1 MKFEFNWANG
11 LWENYDLIYRWDYNM
26 SDLAE
31 RSKVN
36 LDLWN
41 LFIAIVSLDL
51 TYQVRITTLA
61 STVFKKSTFQKNSH
75 LNALGSKF
83 DLDVK

>member
-1 MKFEFNWANG
+1 
-11 LWENYDLIYRWDYNM
+11 M

-41 LFIAIVSLDL
+41 LFIAIVLL
-51 TYQVRITTLA
+51 GQTYQVRIMTMA

>member
-1 MKFEFNWANG
+1 MKFEFNWTND
-11 LWENYDLIYRWDYNM
+11 LWENYDLIYRWDSNI

-41 LFIAIVSLDL
+41 LFIAIVSIDL
-51 TYQVRITTLA
+51 TYQVRIMTGFN
-61 STVFKKSTFQKNSH
+61 SIQKINFSKKIPI
-75 LNALGSKF
+75 
-83 DLDVK
+83 

>member
-1 MKFEFNWANG
+1 
-11 LWENYDLIYRWDYNM
+11 M
-26 SDLAE
+26 SGLAE

-41 LFIAIVSLDL
+41 LFIAIVTLGL
-51 TYQVRITTLA
+51 TYQVRIMTLA
-61 STVFKKSTFQKNSH
+61 SVVFKKSTFQNFPH

>member
-1 MKFEFNWANG
+1 
-11 LWENYDLIYRWDYNM
+11 M

-31 RSKVN
+31 RPRVN

-41 LFIAIVSLDL
+41 LFIAIVTLDL
-51 TYQVRITTLA
+51 TYQVRIKTLA
-61 STVFKKSTFQKNSH
+61 SVVLKKSNFQKFPR

-83 DLDVK
+83 DLDVKLVKVNLGSSFEQT

>member
-1 MKFEFNWANG
+1 MVSEKTV
-11 LWENYDLIYRWDYNM
+11 LIEGTTIWVA
-26 SDLAE
+26 LAE

-41 LFIAIVSLDL
+41 LFIAIV
-51 TYQVRITTLA
+51 TLYENNDFGFNN
-61 STVFKKSTFQKNSH
+61 FKKSTFQIFPH

-83 DLDVK
+83 DLEVK

>member
-1 MKFEFNWANG
+1 
-11 LWENYDLIYRWDYNM
+11 M
-26 SDLAE
+26 SGLAE

-41 LFIAIVSLDL
+41 LFIAIVTLDY
-51 TYQVRITTLA
+51 TYQERIMTLA
-61 STVFKKSTFQKNSH
+61 SVVFKKSTFQKFSH

>member
-11 LWENYDLIYRWDYNM
+11 LRENYDLIYRWDSNM

-31 RSKVN
+31 RSKVK

-41 LFIAIVSLDL
+41 LFIAIDSL
-51 TYQVRITTLA
+51 
-61 STVFKKSTFQKNSH
+61 
-75 LNALGSKF
+75 G
-83 DLDVK
+83 

>member
-1 MKFEFNWANG
+1 
-11 LWENYDLIYRWDYNM
+11 M

-41 LFIAIVSLDL
+41 LFIAIVSLGS
-51 TYQVRITTLA
+51 TFKVRIISKA
-61 STVFKKSTFQKNSH
+61 STVLQNINFTKKFP
-75 LNALGSKF
+75 F
-83 DLDVK
+83 

>member
-1 MKFEFNWANG
+1 
-11 LWENYDLIYRWDYNM
+11 M

-41 LFIAIVSLDL
+41 LFIAFVLL
-51 TYQVRITTLA
+51 GQTYQERIMTKA
-61 STVFKKSTFQKNSH
+61 STVFKKIKF
-75 LNALGSKF
+75 SKKIPF
-83 DLDVK
+83 KCIRKQRIIDTCNG

>member
-1 MKFEFNWANG
+1 
-11 LWENYDLIYRWDYNM
+11 M
-26 SDLAE
+26 SGLAE

-41 LFIAIVSLDL
+41 LFIAIVTLDY

-61 STVFKKSTFQKNSH
+61 SVVFKKINF
-75 LNALGSKF
+75 SKISPF
-83 DLDVK
+83 KCIRKQI

>member
-1 MKFEFNWANG
+1 
-11 LWENYDLIYRWDYNM
+11 M
-26 SDLAE
+26 SNLAE

-41 LFIAIVSLDL
+41 LFIAIVSLGL
-51 TYQVRITTLA
+51 TYQVRIMTKA
-61 STVFKKSTFQKNSH
+61 STVLKKLTFQNISH
-75 LNALGSKF
+75 LNALESKF

>member
-1 MKFEFNWANG
+1 
-11 LWENYDLIYRWDYNM
+11 M
-26 SDLAE
+26 SSLAE

-41 LFIAIVSLDL
+41 LFIGLNISRENND
-51 TYQVRITTLA
+51 IGF
-61 STVFKKSTFQKNSH
+61 SSFQKINFSKISH
-75 LNALGSKF
+75 LNAFGGKI